1 MTIEELAREYGRSA
15 ALVRE
20 RIVEVEQAMKG
31 ADEGTRF
38 QPDKRIRPLRS
49 MYRDTR
55 RVAHYLERYY
65 GGKGTR

>member
-1 MTIEELAREYGRSA
+1 MTIQELALEYGRSA
-15 ALVRE
+15 AMVRE
-20 RIVEVEQAMKG
+20 RIVELEQAMKE

-38 QPDKRIRPLRS
+38 ALDKRVRPLRS

-65 GGKGTR
+65 GGKGAK